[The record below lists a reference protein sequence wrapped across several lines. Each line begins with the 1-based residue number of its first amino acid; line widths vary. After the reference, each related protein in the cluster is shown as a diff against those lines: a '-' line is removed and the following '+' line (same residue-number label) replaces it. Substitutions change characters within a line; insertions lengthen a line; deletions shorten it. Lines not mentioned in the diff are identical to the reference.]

1 MDKKLVTIASLA
13 TLVLAFI
20 TVYLF
25 VKGAVKGK

>member
-1 MDKKLVTIASLA
+1 MDKKLMMVASFA

-25 VKGAVKGK
+25 VKGAVNKK